1 MSHDTLDI
9 TSTIRS
15 TVMPRSPYPLVS
27 EVSVALVTLVTLVWS
42 VAVTPLSYR
51 QGDRLRQAKPQSFSP
66 PARPCRLLGSLLR

>member
-15 TVMPRSPYPLVS
+15 TVMPRSPYPLMS
-27 EVSVALVTLVTLVWS
+27 EVPVALVALVWS

-51 QGDRLRQAKPQSFSP
+51 QGDRLRQAELQSFSP

>member
-15 TVMPRSPYPLVS
+15 TVMPRSPYPLMS
-27 EVSVALVTLVTLVWS
+27 EVPVALVWS

-51 QGDRLRQAKPQSFSP
+51 QGDRLRQAELQSFSP